1 MFSKL
6 RRMYYDHID
15 RKEYKKYATPEEK
28 AQPNDKQQELRKA
41 LLMLGGGIAILVIII
56 IVIIVMKK
64 APHKARALK
73 RLQRH
78 PLFGDVSRTDQLAR
92 ECEASADCPRNNV
105 RQ

>member
-28 AQPNDKQQELRKA
+28 AKPNDKQQELRKA

-64 APHKARALK
+64 APHKSKGIEKVAATTTVEK
-73 RLQRH
+73 SVTNE
-78 PLFGDVSRTDQLAR
+78 D
-92 ECEASADCPRNNV
+92 
-105 RQ
+105 

>member
-41 LLMLGGGIAILVIII
+41 LLLSLIHISE
-56 IVIIVMKK
+56 
-64 APHKARALK
+64 PT
-73 RLQRH
+73 RH
-78 PLFGDVSRTDQLAR
+78 
-92 ECEASADCPRNNV
+92 
-105 RQ
+105 